1 MREEYVPNLKVPGKK
16 GPSHKMWLTALL
28 CLALPP
34 VGLVLLWGGARC
46 PLRGKL
52 WLTAL
57 SVAVM
62 VTAMT
67 LVLEWQNQSAYTVVP
82 QPTGYNLA
90 QPAATVQTTP
100 VPAQNQGENQSQAQG
115 GEPAQNQQ
123 QESGLAEGVIPAN
136 PLS

>member
-57 SVAVM
+57 SVVVM

-67 LVLEWQNQSAYTVVP
+67 LVLEWQSRSAYPIVP
-82 QPTGYNLA
+82 QPAGYDLA
-90 QPAATVQTTP
+90 QPAPQVQTTP
-100 VPAQNQGENQSQAQG
+100 VPAQNQAGEAAQSQAQT
-115 GEPAQNQQ
+115 GEAEQQ
-123 QESGLAEGVIPAN
+123 TAVMDGVIPAN
-136 PLS
+136 PLG

>member
-67 LVLEWQNQSAYTVVP
+67 LVLEWQNQAAYTVVP

-100 VPAQNQGENQSQAQG
+100 VPAQNQAGEAVQSQAQT
-115 GEPAQNQQ
+115 GEAEQQ
-123 QESGLAEGVIPAN
+123 TAVMDGVIPSN
-136 PLS
+136 PLG

>member
-90 QPAATVQTTP
+90 QPAATVQTTRSP
-100 VPAQNQGENQSQAQG
+100 PRTRPGRRRRARPRRERRS
-115 GEPAQNQQ
+115 
-123 QESGLAEGVIPAN
+123 SRRR
-136 PLS
+136 

>member
-57 SVAVM
+57 SVVVM
-62 VTAMT
+62 VTVMT
-67 LVLEWQNQSAYTVVP
+67 LALEWQSRSAYPIVP
-82 QPTGYNLA
+82 QPAGYDLA
-90 QPAATVQTTP
+90 QPAPQVQTTP
-100 VPAQNQGENQSQAQG
+100 VPAQNQAGEAAQSQAQT
-115 GEPAQNQQ
+115 GEAEQQ
-123 QESGLAEGVIPAN
+123 TAVMDGVIPAN
-136 PLS
+136 PLG

>member
-57 SVAVM
+57 SVVVM

-67 LVLEWQNQSAYTVVP
+67 LALEWQSRSAYPIVP
-82 QPTGYNLA
+82 QPAGYDLA
-90 QPAATVQTTP
+90 QPAPQVQTTP
-100 VPAQNQGENQSQAQG
+100 VPAQTQGENQSQAQG

>member
-1 MREEYVPNLKVPGKK
+1 MREGYVPNLKVPGKK

-67 LVLEWQNQSAYTVVP
+67 LILEWQNQAVYPVVP
-82 QPTGYNLA
+82 QPTGYSLA
-90 QPAATVQTTP
+90 QPAPTVQPSAQVQTAP
-100 VPAQNQGENQSQAQG
+100 AAQAPAQSGTAATAQPQDQAAV
-115 GEPAQNQQ
+115 P
-123 QESGLAEGVIPAN
+123 EGVVPAN
-136 PLS
+136 PLG

>member
-67 LVLEWQNQSAYTVVP
+67 LVLEWQSRSAYPIVP
-82 QPTGYNLA
+82 QPAGYDLA
-90 QPAATVQTTP
+90 SRRLRSRPRRS
-100 VPAQNQGENQSQAQG
+100 PAQTQGENQSQAQG